1 MASSR
6 GFVATVG
13 ALLIGLGLL
22 LSGCGQGPV
31 AGPSGPGDITP
42 TPTVS
47 TQAGSTTP
55 ATASPTGTRAP
66 GPQGGGAGGAPD
78 GPEDPQQGRVRSGP
92 VASFGGPSHGDR
104 GTEVWSGGTW
114 CATVGVFWG
123 GEAPVPADVTFRLD
137 RAVTSPRGGLDVLPG
152 ICGTQDADRT
162 CIGLV
167 LPGDV
172 ADVTCSLVLRPRAGF
187 VDGTEITFEGTLTC
201 PTSAVCDRMK
211 TRTVTPGPP
220 IVIHRPEGEWQG
232 PDVGGSESPSPGTW
246 WGGTPEPGADGDETA
261 GPSASAES
269 TAS

>member
-1 MASSR
+1 MASR
-6 GFVATVG
+6 GFVATIV
-13 ALLIGLGLL
+13 ALLLGLGLV
-22 LSGCGQGPV
+22 LSGCAQGPV
-31 AGPSGPGDITP
+31 AGPSGRDDITP

-47 TQAGSTTP
+47 TPAGQTP
-55 ATASPTGTRAP
+55 SATASPAGTRGP
-66 GPQGGGAGGAPD
+66 GPQGGGAGAPD
-78 GPEDPQQGRVRSGP
+78 GPEDPEQGRIRSGP

-114 CATVGVFWG
+114 CTTVGVFWG

-137 RAVTSPRGGLDVLPG
+137 KAVTSPWGGLDVLPG

-187 VDGTEITFEGTLTC
+187 IDGTEITFEGTLTC
-201 PTSAVCDRMK
+201 PTIAVCDRMK

-220 IVIHRPEGEWQG
+220 IIIHRPEGEWPR
-232 PDVGGSESPSPGTW
+232 PDAGASE
-246 WGGTPEPGADGDETA
+246 TPEPGAGSSETPESGTGSSETA
-261 GPSASAES
+261 GPGASVEA